1 VHGALKKALLQSSPW
16 IALAL
21 PLLVLAWRRRRAPPE
36 PEGDHAAAI
45 ADELRALSIVMA
57 SVLMLFGLSGFGRQ
71 DGLCANQRYLLELV
85 PVAALAVAL
94 GLARVDLPR
103 LALLG
108 GAGAALLVALV
119 VLWPDLDPLLRVRG
133 LRFVP
138 LLLAAASA
146 ATLLA
151 LHLGLDHLRAV
162 PAALAALVGAGL
174 SWSAAVHLADDLPAA
189 YRRRLDAAA
198 LAERWDAV
206 LPDRAALFVHFAGR
220 DASAPLHLGRDLLL
234 VDPWLDAARTAPRV
248 AHELLQ
254 SGRRVFIDT
263 LLVPPPITQ
272 HIRGRHRTRL
282 VIPGEKPLLELLP

>member
-1 VHGALKKALLQSSPW
+1 
-16 IALAL
+16 
-21 PLLVLAWRRRRAPPE
+21 
-36 PEGDHAAAI
+36 
-45 ADELRALSIVMA
+45 
-57 SVLMLFGLSGFGRQ
+57 
-71 DGLCANQRYLLELV
+71 
-85 PVAALAVAL
+85 
-94 GLARVDLPR
+94 
-103 LALLG
+103 
-108 GAGAALLVALV
+108 

-138 LLLAAASA
+138 LLLAAAAA

-151 LHLGLDHLRAV
+151 LRLGLDHLRTL
-162 PAALAALVGAGL
+162 PAALAALIGATL
-174 SWSAAVHLADDLPAA
+174 SWSAAVHLGDDLPAA

-263 LLVPPPITQ
+263 LLCPPPISQ
-272 HIRGRHRTRL
+272 HIRGGRQIRIAL
-282 VIPGEKPLLELLP
+282 PGEKPILELLP